1 MKKISLNILYLM
13 LSLLLLAFAM
23 EQLFTFGHY
32 NFTPRSPVDWVMK
45 LDGSATYDYVIL
57 GSSRS
62 LNNLDPFQIEQLTG
76 KRGINLG
83 VSSGQP
89 FDTKLFAQ
97 QLIKKRI
104 TKSIYIQ
111 VDDGWNNW
119 DLGHKSISGWLP
131 YMKEENIWAEFE
143 ELENKEYYYL
153 KNIPFYKYAKFD
165 SEIGVRDFLKGL
177 TGQQLS
183 SIKTFG
189 HVPYHEVLKKENRSL
204 EYDVSL
210 LDKANPHITEIID
223 LCKNNDIDVIF
234 FTAPIFNANQDHSLL
249 HKYLPNYFDFT
260 NLIKN
265 PDLFADLRHLNADG
279 VAYFGEH
286 ICHIFEK

>member
-1 MKKISLNILYLM
+1 MAYVL
-13 LSLLLLAFAM
+13 
-23 EQLFTFGHY
+23 EHLFTYAHY
-32 NFTPRSPVDWVMK
+32 NFVPRSPVDWVMA
-45 LDGSATYDYVIL
+45 LDSTDRYDYVIL

-62 LNNLDPFQIEQLTG
+62 LNNLDPAQIEQLTG

-89 FDTKLFAQ
+89 FDTKLFFQ

-131 YMKEENIWAEFE
+131 YMKEEYIWEEFK
-143 ELENKEYYYL
+143 ELENKEYYYV

-165 SEIGVRDFLKGL
+165 SEIGVRDFLKGF
-177 TGQQLS
+177 TGQRLS
-183 SIKTFG
+183 TIKTFG
-189 HVPYHEVLKKENRSL
+189 HVAYHKVLKKENRSL
-204 EYDVSL
+204 EYNISL
-210 LDKANPHITEIID
+210 LDKANPHITEILELSKI
-223 LCKNNDIDVIF
+223 NDIDIIF
-234 FTAPIFNANQDHSLL
+234 FTAPIFNANHDHALL

-260 NLIKN
+260 YLIKN
-265 PDLFADLRHLNADG
+265 PELFADRRHLNGAG